1 MMGMGKRRNR
11 KRGRGRGKKKK
22 QIPRFAWDDMNDK
35 WEEKGLLFERYGRR
49 VPLTLKSLGPRVGL
63 DRETRRAFMASRAG
77 RIARLVARKA
87 GIDRGNFQ

>member
-1 MMGMGKRRNR
+1 MGMGKRRNR

-22 QIPRFAWDDMNDK
+22 QIPRFTWDDMHDK

-49 VPLTLKSLGPRVGL
+49 VPLTLKPLRPRVGL
-63 DRETRRAFMASRAG
+63 DRGTRRAFMASRAG